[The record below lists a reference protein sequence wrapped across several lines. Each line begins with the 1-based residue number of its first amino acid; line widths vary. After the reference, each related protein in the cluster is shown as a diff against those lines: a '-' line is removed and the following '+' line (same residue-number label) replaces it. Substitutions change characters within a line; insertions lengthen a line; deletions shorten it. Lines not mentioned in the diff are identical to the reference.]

1 MQRYKLIQT
10 QKNFYRVFFNKKSI
24 ISFNKNFLIQ
34 KPNNIYL
41 FVKTCTI
48 NSSFSFV
55 CNNRMFGE
63 TFLSYHNVSKKGL
76 FILCQENYSPPQF
89 SHLESYSLSVLLH
102 PESYSLS
109 ALFHNQLGNYSLPE
123 PVHLKSS

>member
-10 QKNFYRVFFNKKSI
+10 QKNFYCVFFNKKSI

-76 FILCQENYSPPQF
+76 FYFMPGKLFTTSIFTSGKLFTICTFTSGKLFTICTFPQ
-89 SHLESYSLSVLLH
+89 SVGK
-102 PESYSLS
+102 
-109 ALFHNQLGNYSLPE
+109 LFTT
-123 PVHLKSS
+123 